1 MVVESDGVHVKE
13 LPYIVHKVSREK
25 EDKINHNNQGKPLS
39 LSYQRDKFKI
49 DHRRKIETNSNK
61 I

>member
-1 MVVESDGVHVKE
+1 MLMVVESDGVHVKE

-49 DHRRKIETNSNK
+49 DHR
-61 I
+61 